1 MAMEQLSSNHL
12 SSILKEAHKKGE
24 KEELTAE
31 QMVQWLA
38 SKISTVND
46 K

>member
-1 MAMEQLSSNHL
+1 MAMEQLTSNHL
-12 SSILKEAHKKGE
+12 SFILKEAHLKGE

-38 SKISTVND
+38 SQMNAADEK
-46 K
+46 